1 MSRKDWNVVMTKI
14 KDELSGLAKF
24 IDRTRQ
30 GLDSIET
37 TVKMGTEKFP
47 EASCQLSD
55 VTGDLENAANK
66 IMNTVEEHLS
76 DQERTGA
83 LIKALEEWSA
93 NPSADPGKGAELAK
107 ELAAINAKGK
117 ESMMELFA
125 LMSFQDLTGQKL
137 KKVIGSLDVVEK
149 KLVEIALSFGIDE
162 AGLNASSEPRKAGNV
177 VINQDVVDKLLKELG
192 A

>member
-37 TVKMGTEKFP
+37 TVKIGTEKFP
-47 EASCQLSD
+47 EASNQLSA

-66 IMNTVEEHLS
+66 IMNTVEEHMA
-76 DQERTGA
+76 DQDRAGA
-83 LIKALEEWSA
+83 LLKSLVEWSS
-93 NPSADPGKGAELAK
+93 NPASDPGKGAEIAK

-162 AGLNASSEPRKAGNV
+162 AGLNSSTEPRPAGKM

-192 A
+192 G

>member
-37 TVKMGTEKFP
+37 TVKIGTEKFP
-47 EASCQLSD
+47 EASNQLSD

-66 IMNTVEEHLS
+66 IMNIVEELMA
-76 DQERTGA
+76 DQDKAGA
-83 LIKALEEWSA
+83 LIKSLGEWSA
-93 NPSADPGKGAELAK
+93 NAAADPGKGAEIAG
-107 ELAAINAKGK
+107 ELAAINGKAKN
-117 ESMMELFA
+117 SMMELFA

-137 KKVIGSLDVVEK
+137 RKVIGSLDVVEK
-149 KLVEIALSFGIDE
+149 KLVDIALSFGIDE
-162 AGLNASSEPRKAGNV
+162 AGLNNSSEPKKAGNV
-177 VINQDVVDKLLKELG
+177 TVNQDIVDKLLKELG

>member
-14 KDELSGLAKF
+14 TDELSGLAKF

-37 TVKMGTEKFP
+37 TVKIGTEKFP
-47 EASCQLSD
+47 EASNQLSD

-66 IMNTVEEHLS
+66 IMNTVEEHMA
-76 DQERTGA
+76 DQEKAGA
-83 LIKALEEWSA
+83 LIKSLVEWSA
-93 NPSADPGKGAELAK
+93 NPAADPAKGAQLAK
-107 ELAAINAKGK
+107 ELSALNAKGK
-117 ESMMELFA
+117 ETMMEIFA

-162 AGLNASSEPRKAGNV
+162 AGLNSSSEPKQAGSKAV
-177 VINQDVVDKLLKELG
+177 NQDIVDKLLKELG